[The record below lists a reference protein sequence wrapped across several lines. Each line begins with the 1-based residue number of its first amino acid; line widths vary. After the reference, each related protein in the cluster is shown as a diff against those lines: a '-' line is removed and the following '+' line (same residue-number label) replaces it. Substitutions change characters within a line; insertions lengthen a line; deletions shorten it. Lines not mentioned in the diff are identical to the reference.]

1 MSAPIWA
8 ERRARDSPII
18 CIGMWCRAG
27 VATTIL
33 CRYLRQPACYHRVWK
48 TVSNNC
54 GRFSKTSALNYPK
67 DRAIKAM
74 NEKLLKIRTLGELKS
89 AGYLTMPVRMEM
101 RKNLL
106 ERLRSK
112 EQILPGIVGYEETV
126 IPEIENGVLAGH
138 HMIFL
143 GERGQAKSRIIRSL
157 VGLLDEHVP
166 IVAGCEINDDPYSPI
181 CRRCVKLK
189 EEKGDTI
196 EIGWIGRES
205 RYAEKLATP
214 DVSVADLIGEI
225 DPIKVA
231 EGRYLA
237 DEETIHYGLIP
248 RTNRGIFAINE
259 LPDLT
264 EKVQVGLFNLMEEK
278 DVQIKGYKIRLA
290 VDVVFVASANP
301 EDYTSRGRI
310 ITPLKDRF
318 DVQIRTH
325 YPKTIE
331 HEISIMEQ
339 EAAHPPRAGVD
350 VRIPQFM
357 KDILAQITFE
367 ARASNEINQTSG
379 VSVRVTINN
388 LESLISNAEK
398 RAIINGDT
406 EIVPR
411 LSDLHALYASTAG
424 KLELEYVGEDKKD
437 DDLIERLVNRAV
449 LKVFDRVVKLDDLK
463 QVAAYF
469 EQGWGV
475 EVSDSAPSSEYME
488 PLREV
493 TGLREVITLLGPFET
508 PGLMAAASEFIFE
521 GLHLHQKLNKDRQGG
536 RFAYHA

>member
-1 MSAPIWA
+1 
-8 ERRARDSPII
+8 
-18 CIGMWCRAG
+18 
-27 VATTIL
+27 
-33 CRYLRQPACYHRVWK
+33 
-48 TVSNNC
+48 
-54 GRFSKTSALNYPK
+54 
-67 DRAIKAM
+67 M
-74 NEKLLKIRTLGELKS
+74 NEKLLKIRTLAELKS
-89 AGYLTMPVRMEM
+89 AGYQTMPVRMEM

-157 VGLLDEHVP
+157 IGLLDEHVP
-166 IVAGCEINDDPYSPI
+166 VVAGCEISDDPFAPI

-189 EEKGDTI
+189 EEKGDAL
-196 EIGWIGRES
+196 EIAWIGRDA

-214 DVSVADLIGEI
+214 DVSIADLIGEI

-278 DVQIKGYKIRLA
+278 DVQIKGYRVRLPL
-290 VDVVFVASANP
+290 DLVFVASANP

-318 DVQIRTH
+318 DIQIRTH
-325 YPKTIE
+325 YPRTIE
-331 HEISIMEQ
+331 DEIAIMDQ
-339 EAAHPPRAGVD
+339 ECGYPASAGMALRVPPFIKEV
-350 VRIPQFM
+350 V
-357 KDILAQITFE
+357 AQLTFE
-367 ARASNEINQTSG
+367 ARASNEINQSSG
-379 VSVRVTINN
+379 VSVRVSINN
-388 LESLISNAEK
+388 FESVISNAEK
-398 RAIINGDT
+398 RAVRLGDN

-411 LSDLHALYASTAG
+411 LSDLPSLYASTAG
-424 KLELEYVGEDKKD
+424 KIELEYVGEDKKEG
-437 DDLIERLVNRAV
+437 DLIERLINRAV
-449 LKVFDRVVKLDDLK
+449 LKTFDRYFKMDDAHLK
-463 QVAAYF
+463 KVINYF
-469 EQGWGV
+469 EGGWGV
-475 EVSDSAPSSEYME
+475 EVSDRSPSSDYTE
-488 PLREV
+488 PIREV
-493 TGLREVITLLGPFET
+493 
-508 PGLMAAASEFIFE
+508 E
-521 GLHLHQKLNKDRQGG
+521 G
-536 RFAYHA
+536 

>member
-1 MSAPIWA
+1 M
-8 ERRARDSPII
+8 D
-18 CIGMWCRAG
+18 
-27 VATTIL
+27 
-33 CRYLRQPACYHRVWK
+33 
-48 TVSNNC
+48 
-54 GRFSKTSALNYPK
+54 
-67 DRAIKAM
+67 D
-74 NEKLLKIRTLGELKS
+74 KLLKIRTLGELKS
-89 AGYLTMPVRMEM
+89 AGYHTQPVRMEM

-106 ERLRSK
+106 ERLRNK
-112 EQILPGIVGYEETV
+112 EPMMPGIVGYEDTV

-143 GERGQAKSRIIRSL
+143 GERGQAKSRIIRALAS
-157 VGLLDEHVP
+157 LLDEQVAA
-166 IVAGCEINDDPYSPI
+166 IAGCEINDDPYAPI
-181 CRRCVKLK
+181 CRRCIKLAA
-189 EEKGDTI
+189 EKGDAL
-196 EIGWIGRES
+196 EIAWIGRDH

-248 RTNRGIFAINE
+248 RINRGIFAINE

-278 DVQIKGYKIRLA
+278 DVQIKGYKIRLP

-318 DVQIRTH
+318 DIQIRTH
-325 YPKTIE
+325 YPKTLE
-331 HEISIMEQ
+331 HEIAIMEQ
-339 EAAHPPRAGVD
+339 EAAHPPRSGVE

-357 KDILAQITFE
+357 KEILAQITFE
-367 ARASNEINQTSG
+367 ARASNEINQSSG

-388 LESLISNAEK
+388 LESLVSNAEK
-398 RAIINGDT
+398 RAVRNGEN

-411 LSDLHALYASTAG
+411 ISDLHSLYASTAG
-424 KLELEYVGEDKKD
+424 KIELEYVGEDKKE
-437 DDLIERLVNRAV
+437 DDLIERLINRAV
-449 LKVFDRVVKLDDLK
+449 LKVFDRYLKLDDLK
-463 QVAAYF
+463 KVASYF

-493 TGLREVITLLGPFET
+493 TGLREVIDTLGPFET
-508 PGLMAAASEFIFE
+508 PGLMATASEFVFE